1 MPKRAAWLAGVLD
14 AVSIA
19 KRRRQAEVRCW
30 WERVVGAC
38 CWRAWLLVGVRFAFM
53 SKLLAESGVSESE
66 SEAPSVLS
74 VSGSS
79 VATIS
84 SADLEM

>member
-38 CWRAWLLVGVRFAFM
+38 CWRAWLLVGVRFDFI
-53 SKLLAESGVSESE
+53 SKLLAQSGVSESE
-66 SEAPSVLS
+66 SGAPSVLS
-74 VSGSS
+74 VSGNS
-79 VATIS
+79 VVTIS
-84 SADLEM
+84 STDLEM